1 MAASSFD
8 AKTAIRLKLEQTAQ
22 ALTNSAPKQPVSAFD
37 LFEASL
43 QK

>member
-1 MAASSFD
+1 MAAPGFD
-8 AKTAIRLKLEQTAQ
+8 AKAAIRLKLEQAAQ

-37 LFEASL
+37 LFGASL